1 MVLPKRKSPRLK
13 GYNYSQNGAYF
24 VTICTYE
31 RKCVLS
37 RIVVKNSTNVGEGL
51 RALPQNFMKPIGTEI
66 EKSIQYINNNYA
78 GVNIDKYVIMPNHI
92 HLIVVLDDS
101 GGHGN
106 PPLQKIIGQLKSY
119 TTDTFGNVLWQ
130 RSYHDHIIRGEEDYK
145 KIWDYIDTNVIRW
158 KEDCFYTNETGL

>member
-37 RIVVKNSTNVGEGL
+37 RIVAEYSRNVGEGL
-51 RALPQNFMKPIGTEI
+51 RALPQNIMMPIGNEI
-66 EKSIQYINNNYA
+66 EKSIQFINKNYTS
-78 GVNIDKYVIMPNHI
+78 VHVDKYVIMPNHI
-92 HLIVVLDDS
+92 HLIVVLNDS
-101 GGHGN
+101 GGYGN
-106 PPLQKIIGQLKSY
+106 PPLQNIIGQLKSY
-119 TTDTFGNVLWQ
+119 TTDKFGNVLWQ

-145 KIWDYIDTNVIRW
+145 KIWDYIDTNVTRW
-158 KEDCFYTNETGL
+158 KEDCFYNKETEQ